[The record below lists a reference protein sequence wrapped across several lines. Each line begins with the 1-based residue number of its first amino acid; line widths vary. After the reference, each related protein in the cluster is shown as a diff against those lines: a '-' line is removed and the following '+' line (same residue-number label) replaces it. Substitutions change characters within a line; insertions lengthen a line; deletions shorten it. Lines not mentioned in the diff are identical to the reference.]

1 MALDSITLS
10 KLIVLY
16 MLDRVDFPLSNTTIS
31 EFINETGYTDYATIQ
46 QVIGI
51 LQDDGLINVESSRI
65 NTSYTLTPQ
74 GMEMLDYFGN
84 KISDEIKKEINDYLT
99 RNKYELK
106 QTANIVSEYYRNTSG
121 EYSVHCCVKEHNSNL
136 IELTLSV
143 PDEEIAGIMCDNWK
157 EKSQEIY
164 EFIMKHML

>member
-1 MALDSITLS
+1 
-10 KLIVLY
+10 

-51 LQDDGLINVESSRI
+51 LQDDGLIIVESSRS
-65 NTSYTLTPQ
+65 NTSYTLSSQ
-74 GMEMLDYFGN
+74 GKEMLGYFGN

-99 RNKYELK
+99 KNKYELK
-106 QTANIVSEYYRNTSG
+106 QTTNIVSEYYRNTSG
-121 EYSVHCCVKEHNSNL
+121 EYSVHCCVKENNSNL

-143 PDEEIAGIMCDNWK
+143 PDEEIAGIMCDSWK

-164 EFIMKHML
+164 EYIMKHML